1 MFSVTSFH
9 GLEPIISLTHSHA
22 LNNFLFFPS
31 IYIQIPQ
38 YCYYITGNFGETGWL
53 GINEVLKS
61 VPQNIIQ
68 SSVAKMNEHYLLNAD
83 YDERLYTMCHEL
95 GHGYGLPHTD
105 ENFNNK
111 DLGNCLDYTNR
122 PSNNLRPGLANCN
135 RLLEMY
141 GAVNVGRNRKTRTLR
156 YRSDAEMYEDFESD
170 FEEEKDELS
179 ESEST
184 TYYDDDSRYYFEDAR
199 SQYPNMTA
207 EYEKAMEE
215 LYYDISQGNI
225 ISKQQQQQQDQDQEQ
240 QDEDNNDNGEEE
252 EITTT
257 TITNVKRG
265 KWRCLREHPRGGDFS
280 RRLNDGFIL
289 EVHVLFPLSS
299 SSSTR

>member
-1 MFSVTSFH
+1 
-9 GLEPIISLTHSHA
+9 
-22 LNNFLFFPS
+22 
-31 IYIQIPQ
+31 
-38 YCYYITGNFGETGWL
+38 
-53 GINEVLKS
+53 
-61 VPQNIIQ
+61 
-68 SSVAKMNEHYLLNAD
+68 MNEHYLLNAD

-141 GAVNVGRNRKTRTLR
+141 GAVNVGGRNRKTRTLR

-225 ISKQQQQQQDQDQEQ
+225 ISKQQQQQQQQQDQEQ
-240 QDEDNNDNGEEE
+240 QDVDDNGNSEE
-252 EITTT
+252 EIPT